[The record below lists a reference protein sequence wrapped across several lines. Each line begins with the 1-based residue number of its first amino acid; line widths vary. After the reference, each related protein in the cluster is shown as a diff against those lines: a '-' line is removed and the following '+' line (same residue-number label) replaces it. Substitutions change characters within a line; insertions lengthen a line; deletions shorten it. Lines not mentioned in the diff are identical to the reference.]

1 MNKEIQFIADVHL
14 GKLARLLR
22 MAGLDTTYQNNYTI
36 TELASLAKEQGRVL
50 LSRNE
55 LLTRQLSP
63 LSLYINAENAA
74 QQLADVLTQFEITN
88 FQPFTRCIRCN
99 GRLVPID
106 KNMVIDQLEP
116 NTRQYFNEFWQCQ
129 NCKHIYWKGSHYD
142 RMKKRMQA
150 LGIVDR
156 V

>member
-1 MNKEIQFIADVHL
+1 MNKKIQFIADVHL

-22 MAGLDTTYQNNYTI
+22 MVGLDTAYQNNYTVVD
-36 TELASLAKEQGRVL
+36 LAALAKEGRVL

-63 LSLYINAENAA
+63 LSLYIETENAA
-74 QQLADVLTQFEITN
+74 QQFANVLTQFEITD
-88 FQPFTRCIRCN
+88 FQPFTRCLRCN
-99 GRLVPID
+99 GQLMPVD
-106 KNMVIDQLEP
+106 KTSIMDQLEH
-116 NTRQYFNEFWQCQ
+116 NTRQHFDEFWQCQ
-129 NCKHIYWKGSHYD
+129 NCRHIYWKGSHYD

-150 LGIVDR
+150 LGIIDR